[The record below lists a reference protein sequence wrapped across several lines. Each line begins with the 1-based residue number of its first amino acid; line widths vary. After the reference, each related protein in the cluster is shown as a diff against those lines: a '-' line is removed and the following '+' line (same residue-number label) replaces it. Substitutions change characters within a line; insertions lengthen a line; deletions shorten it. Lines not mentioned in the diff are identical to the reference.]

1 MKQSDFGLFPK
12 DLRDMSF
19 RKSLA
24 ELSATKS
31 KLEEDKK
38 YCIEPTSS
46 AGMVQALDFDA
57 VKEHWRDGKFVFKG
71 KSADALIVD
80 GSEYYLIEFKTGRI
94 VADDLLRKV
103 YDSAMAL
110 VEYNVLTWDQ
120 CKQHLTFVLVGT
132 EVETRLAHLRKKSV
146 ADYTNPSYSGVNQ
159 DPRTV
164 VGQVVKGFEIYTP
177 AEFEAFAE
185 GKNW

>member
-1 MKQSDFGLFPK
+1 MKLSDFDLLPD
-12 DLRDMSF
+12 DLRDVVF

-31 KLEEDKK
+31 KFTEDKK
-38 YCIEPTSS
+38 YCIGLTSS
-46 AGMVQALDFDA
+46 VGMVQALDFDA
-57 VKEHWRDGKFVFKG
+57 VKEHWRDGRFVFKG

-80 GSEYYLIEFKTGRI
+80 GTEYYLIEFKTGGI
-94 VADDLLRKV
+94 AVDDLLRKV

-132 EVETRLAHLRKKSV
+132 EVETRLAHLRKKTV
-146 ADYTNPSYSGVNQ
+146 ADYMNPSYSSVNQ
-159 DPRTV
+159 DPRTI
-164 VGQVVKGFEIYTP
+164 VGQVVKCFQIYTP
-177 AEFEAFAE
+177 AEFEAFAAE
-185 GKNW
+185 KQW